1 MSQDDENRNPETDNE
16 DPGRLRT
23 RERLMWLGLMAFF
36 VVILAIYIARAEG
49 LEHDVTE
56 ANRELLEAQMQLAEY
71 TREEVPRPV
80 EIGLRNADI
89 QQLQRLGMTNP
100 ERRLSED
107 LVENPQLVPEVL
119 RDGDTA
125 EFREDGIYVLNARWV
140 LAHFESGDRFGQ
152 LLLEYE
158 VVHGNV
164 MWEVVDGY
172 VED

>member
-1 MSQDDENRNPETDNE
+1 MNEENEKPTPSNE

-49 LEHDVTE
+49 LEHDVSQ
-56 ANRELLEAQMQLAEY
+56 ANRDLLQAQMQLAEY

-100 ERRLSED
+100 EQRLTDD
-107 LVENPQLVPEVL
+107 LVQNPQVIPEVL
-119 RDGDTA
+119 RDGDQA

-140 LAHFESGDRFGQ
+140 LAHFESGDQFGQ

-172 VED
+172 VAD